1 MGFTCKKCG
10 KAYKQIG
17 AEFAHTC
24 TKGDGPHFQ
33 YRVDAEG
40 KSSPAFQDA
49 TGKFK
54 KGKSKSEEPENEPE
68 PEEKPKKGKK

>member
-10 KAYKQIG
+10 KPFKQIG

-24 TKGDGPHFQ
+24 TKGDTPHFQ
-33 YRVDAEG
+33 YRIDADG

-54 KGKSKSEEPENEPE
+54 KGKSESEEHEPE
-68 PEEKPKKGKK
+68 DKPTKGKK